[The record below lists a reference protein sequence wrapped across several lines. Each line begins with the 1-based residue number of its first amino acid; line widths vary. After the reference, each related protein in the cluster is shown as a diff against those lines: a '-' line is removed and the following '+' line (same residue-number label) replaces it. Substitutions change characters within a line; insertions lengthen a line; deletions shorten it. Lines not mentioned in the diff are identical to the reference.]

1 MRLQMARSYRLLLS
15 AVLCVLFITVLF
27 SAETRAQ
34 EATAKIIGTITD
46 QQSAVIAGV
55 EITATNTS
63 TNVINSTVSGKDGY
77 YQILDLP
84 IGTYHVVARHQG
96 FRTSKPITLLEL
108 FGVVDGRV
116 AECAHRIAAKAVLLL
131 PVSSVIQQK
140 LGHLCIAEIDGKI
153 QC

>member
-15 AVLCVLFITVLF
+15 AVLCVLFIAVLF

-84 IGTYHVVARHQG
+84 I
-96 FRTSKPITLLEL
+96 
-108 FGVVDGRV
+108 
-116 AECAHRIAAKAVLLL
+116 
-131 PVSSVIQQK
+131 
-140 LGHLCIAEIDGKI
+140 
-153 QC
+153 